1 MKQRIKIKQYKKEL
15 SKHSDFVTESFKYS
29 FIHTDYKDRIALKI
43 WREYFQDLEALY
55 KILKNKKL
63 HIIKSLIKDENK
75 NSRFVITFADLLE
88 CIDSMYDIC
97 FDDKEIYRFSDL
109 LRK

>member
-15 SKHSDFVTESFKYS
+15 DKHSNFVIESFKYDFCNCNNRIS
-29 FIHTDYKDRIALKI
+29 IKIYK
-43 WREYFQDLEALY
+43 EYFQDLEALY

-63 HIIKSLIKDENK
+63 HIIKSLIKDEN
-75 NSRFVITFADLLE
+75 NNNRFVITFADLLDD
-88 CIDSMYDIC
+88 IDAMYDFC

-109 LRK
+109 LR

>member
-15 SKHSDFVTESFKYS
+15 DKLSSFVMESFKYDFCNCNNRIS
-29 FIHTDYKDRIALKI
+29 IKIYK
-43 WREYFQDLEALY
+43 EYFQDLEILY

-63 HIIKSLIKDENK
+63 HIIKSLIKDENSK
-75 NSRFVITFADLLE
+75 FVTTFADLLN
-88 CIDSMYDIC
+88 CIDSMYDVC
-97 FDDKEIYRFSDL
+97 FKDKEIYNFSAL